1 MMMMGQQQQ
10 QGEEEEGHPG
20 KEDNNNSDEEGKELA
35 EELLG
40 IISSDFSLNELA
52 FVPPWKH
59 LRELLG
65 EKFADDDEED
75 KNENNFNDIKNDR
88 LFYRSFC
95 VREHKLAINAHVI
108 VPVLNYVYS
117 QLRRK
122 KDEKNDDAFLD
133 DLKVLLCV
141 LTGDSLSGWNVR
153 KRRVLEAL
161 EKDGDKTSDDE
172 EKKNRTKESELLER
186 EMMFATFVQTKFPKS
201 TAAFAHRRWV
211 IMTCCFHGG
220 GAERRNHLITRNARR
235 DTTMLSL
242 LLLHNVYERET
253 LACEQTC
260 RRKLSNYAAWAH
272 KLFVFELVHVKQNV
286 NEPDELLERAKSV
299 LRESKTNISSS
310 DPSAWHFRRAVIRSV
325 YDRLLHYDAVKKR
338 FFDEVI
344 VNEFRFVREKIAAFR
359 GRETLWHHRKTVLAH
374 VLLKCSDDDVRN
386 EIVAEE
392 IEFAINNN
400 NEADEIKVRDVPWA
414 TKYEDGDEARL
425 LASFSKYVCTIFSRF
440 CKKL

>member
-1 MMMMGQQQQ
+1 MMGQQL
-10 QGEEEEGHPG
+10 EEEGVGG
-20 KEDNNNSDEEGKELA
+20 KDDKNDFDGKELA
-35 EELLG
+35 LELLR

-65 EKFADDDEED
+65 EKFADDEED
-75 KNENNFNDIKNDR
+75 QNDR
-88 LFYRSFC
+88 KRLKLFYRSFC

-122 KDEKNDDAFLD
+122 KDENNDDAFLDD

-153 KRRVLEAL
+153 RRRVLEAL

-325 YDRLLHYDAVKKR
+325 YDRLLHYDAMKKR

-386 EIVAEE
+386 EIVTEE

-440 CKKL
+440 SKKL

>member
-10 QGEEEEGHPG
+10 RGEEEEGHPG

-161 EKDGDKTSDDE
+161 EKDGETSDEE
-172 EKKNRTKESELLER
+172 EKNRMKESALER

-220 GAERRNHLITRNARR
+220 GAERRNHLITRTARR

-242 LLLHNVYERET
+242 LLLNVYERET

-299 LRESKTNISSS
+299 LRESKTTISSS

-359 GRETLWHHRKTVLAH
+359 GRETLWHHRKTLLAH

-386 EIVAEE
+386 EIVTEE

-400 NEADEIKVRDVPWA
+400 TKADEIKVRDVPWA

>member
-1 MMMMGQQQQ
+1 MQMGQQQLE
-10 QGEEEEGHPG
+10 EEEEGVGG
-20 KEDNNNSDEEGKELA
+20 KDDTIDFDGKELA
-35 EELLG
+35 LELLR

-65 EKFADDDEED
+65 EKFADDEED
-75 KNENNFNDIKNDR
+75 KNDRKHEKSRR

-122 KDEKNDDAFLD
+122 KDENG

-161 EKDGDKTSDDE
+161 EKDGDTTSDDE
-172 EKKNRTKESELLER
+172 EKNRMKEMER

-220 GAERRNHLITRNARR
+220 AERRNHLITRTARR

-242 LLLHNVYERET
+242 LLLNNVYERET

-272 KLFVFELVHVKQNV
+272 KLSVFELVHVKQNV

-386 EIVAEE
+386 EIFTEE
-392 IEFAINNN
+392 IEFAIYNN

>member
-1 MMMMGQQQQ
+1 MMGQQQ
-10 QGEEEEGHPG
+10 GEEDKEEEEEEGVG
-20 KEDNNNSDEEGKELA
+20 GQDDDKNDFDGKELA
-35 EELLG
+35 SELLR

-65 EKFADDDEED
+65 EKFADDEED
-75 KNENNFNDIKNDR
+75 ENDR
-88 LFYRSFC
+88 KRLKLFYRSFC

-122 KDEKNDDAFLD
+122 KDEKNDDDAFLDD

-161 EKDGDKTSDDE
+161 EKDGDTTSDDQE
-172 EKKNRTKESELLER
+172 KNRMKEMER

-220 GAERRNHLITRNARR
+220 GAERRNHLIPRNARR

-242 LLLHNVYERET
+242 LLLNNVYERET

-260 RRKLSNYAAWAH
+260 RRKLSNYAAWSH

-386 EIVAEE
+386 EIVTEE

-400 NEADEIKVRDVPWA
+400 NKADEIKVRDVPWA

>member
-1 MMMMGQQQQ
+1 MQMGQQQLE
-10 QGEEEEGHPG
+10 EEEEGVGG
-20 KEDNNNSDEEGKELA
+20 KDDTIDFDGKELA
-35 EELLG
+35 LELLR

-65 EKFADDDEED
+65 EKFADDEED
-75 KNENNFNDIKNDR
+75 KNDRKHEKSRR

-122 KDEKNDDAFLD
+122 KDENG

-161 EKDGDKTSDDE
+161 EKDGDTTSDDE
-172 EKKNRTKESELLER
+172 EKNRMKEMER

-220 GAERRNHLITRNARR
+220 AERRNHLITRTARR

-242 LLLHNVYERET
+242 LLLNNVYERET

-272 KLFVFELVHVKQNV
+272 KLSVFELVHVKQNV

-386 EIVAEE
+386 EIVTEE
-392 IEFAINNN
+392 IEFAIYNN

>member
-1 MMMMGQQQQ
+1 MQMGQQQLE
-10 QGEEEEGHPG
+10 EEEEGVGG
-20 KEDNNNSDEEGKELA
+20 KDDTIDFDGKELA
-35 EELLG
+35 LELLR

-65 EKFADDDEED
+65 EKFADDEED
-75 KNENNFNDIKNDR
+75 KNDRKHEKSRR

-122 KDEKNDDAFLD
+122 KDENG

-161 EKDGDKTSDDE
+161 EKDGDTTSDDE
-172 EKKNRTKESELLER
+172 EKNRMKEMER

-220 GAERRNHLITRNARR
+220 AERRNHLITRNARR

-242 LLLHNVYERET
+242 LLLNNVYERET

-260 RRKLSNYAAWAH
+260 QRKPSNYAAWAH

-338 FFDEVI
+338 FFDEMI

-386 EIVAEE
+386 EIVTEE
-392 IEFAINNN
+392 IEFAIYNN